1 MYMLA
6 CIVAHAFAIKSCDWL
21 HLCAC
26 IRGGGRPLAGPSRV
40 ALRPGVPSKGAAG
53 SRAEEAYL

>member
-6 CIVAHAFAIKSCDWL
+6 CIVAHAFAMTCDWL

-26 IRGGGRPLAGPSRV
+26 IRGGGRPLAGPPRV
-40 ALRPGVPSKGAAG
+40 ALRPGVPNKGAAG